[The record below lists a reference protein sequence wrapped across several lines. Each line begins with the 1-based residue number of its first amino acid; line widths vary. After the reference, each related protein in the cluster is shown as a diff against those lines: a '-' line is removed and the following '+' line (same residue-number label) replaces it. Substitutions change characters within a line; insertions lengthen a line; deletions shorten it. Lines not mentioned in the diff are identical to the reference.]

1 MAEPVIGIDLGTTNS
16 VVATVQSGTPVVIPN
31 RSGYRLTP
39 SVVAIAK
46 NGKRLVGALARRQAV
61 TNAERTVVSVKRLM
75 GRKWSSRSTQEALAR
90 LPYTVVPH
98 DKERDD
104 LLIQLG
110 ETTCSPPEI
119 SAMVLAELRL
129 DAEAFLG
136 KPVTKAVITVPAYFN
151 DSQRNAT
158 KDSGRIAGL
167 DVIRIINEPT
177 SASLAYGFGKQ
188 IGEKQICVFDL
199 GGGTFDFTVL
209 HMYKGVFE
217 VEATGG
223 DSLLGGDD
231 FDNRVVDWLAQP
243 FLEKHGIDL
252 RKEKMSLQRLRD
264 AAEKA
269 KCELSSTQ
277 QMEVLTRDLVDRCL
291 GVCEQVMAEAKVK
304 PTQLGDV
311 LLVGGQTRMPL
322 IQARVRHLFG
332 REPSKAVNPDEAVA
346 VGAAIQGAMLMH
358 QEQEMLLLDVT
369 PHSLGIAIAGG
380 FFQSIIPKNT
390 TVPTSAHHVFITVK
404 DDQTSAKITVLQGE
418 SEIAAQNELLGE
430 FMMIGLRKAKRGEV
444 DIDVIFDISADGIV
458 SVSALDVQTGL
469 RQSITVTASSGLTED
484 EIKTAAK
491 ANEEWML
498 GQKHDPGEQVL
509 RPAAGRPRSLPQGP
523 HAGGGARLGGGV
535 HAGAFQPARARVLA
549 QRAGA
554 DPRAHGSAR
563 RAAAGRASVAP
574 AARHAA
580 AGAGGPGAQDG
591 RPAPLQSFA
600 GEGEDEGAAARK
612 PVGRRSLHGHPA
624 GHAAA
629 GRRGRGRRRVDHP
642 PGADAGPSRGGR
654 RAVRLDRRSAR
665 AGRAER
671 LLRGDGAAGEDPRPQ
686 APGRGGAEAPRA
698 VRGEP
703 DPDVREQARRDGPH
717 PRRGPAPGRDHLA
730 QPRSSRRLR
739 AGADRRHGDVRG
751 PLCHLRPAP
760 PGHRPHPLP
769 AAGGR
774 RGVGGSRGRG
784 QGEAGVT
791 PAIARPSSSAA
802 A

>member
-16 VVATVQSGTPVVIPN
+16 VVATVQAGTPVVIPN

-46 NGKRLVGALARRQAV
+46 NGKRLIGALARRQAV
-61 TNAERTVVSVKRLM
+61 TNAERTVVSIKRLM

-98 DKERDD
+98 DKQRDD

-110 ETTCSPPEI
+110 DSTCSPPEI

-136 KPVTKAVITVPAYFN
+136 QTVTKAVITVPAYFN

-158 KDSGRIAGL
+158 KDAGRIAGL

-231 FDNRVVDWLAQP
+231 LDNRIVDWLAQP

-252 RKEKMSLQRLRD
+252 RKDKMSLQRLRD

-277 QMEVLTRDLVDRCL
+277 QMEINLPFIATAQGAGPLHLQVTLARPQLEAITRDLIDRCL

-322 IQARVRHLFG
+322 IQARVRQMFG

-346 VGAAIQGAMLMH
+346 LGAAIQGAMLLH

-390 TVPTSAHHVFITVK
+390 TVPTSAHHVFTTVK

-430 FMMIGLRKAKRGEV
+430 FMMTGLRKAKRGEV

-469 RQSITVTASSGLTED
+469 RQSITVTSSSGLTED
-484 EIKTAAK
+484 EIKTATK

-498 GQKHDPGEQVL
+498 GQKEDPEFHKHKARAEEVFRQFDEL
-509 RPAAGRPRSLPQGP
+509 WPRLKQAAANGLGNEPVQRAEAALSV
-523 HAGGGARLGGGV
+523 ARLQIQQKETVGL
-535 HAGAFQPARARVLA
+535 ASSIERLERMLGALR
-549 QRAGA
+549 GA
-554 DPRAHGSAR
+554 
-563 RAAAGRASVAP
+563 V
-574 AARHAA
+574 
-580 AGAGGPGAQDG
+580 
-591 RPAPLQSFA
+591 
-600 GEGEDEGAAARK
+600 E
-612 PVGRRSLHGHPA
+612 
-624 GHAAA
+624 
-629 GRRGRGRRRVDHP
+629 RGLVSP
-642 PGADAGPSRGGR
+642 RGG
-654 RAVRLDRRSAR
+654 
-665 AGRAER
+665 
-671 LLRGDGAAGEDPRPQ
+671 
-686 APGRGGAEAPRA
+686 
-698 VRGEP
+698 
-703 DPDVREQARRDGPH
+703 
-717 PRRGPAPGRDHLA
+717 
-730 QPRSSRRLR
+730 SS
-739 AGADRRHGDVRG
+739 
-751 PLCHLRPAP
+751 
-760 PGHRPHPLP
+760 
-769 AAGGR
+769 
-774 RGVGGSRGRG
+774 
-784 QGEAGVT
+784 
-791 PAIARPSSSAA
+791 
-802 A
+802 

>member
-16 VVATVQSGTPVVIPN
+16 VVATVQGGSPVVIPN

-75 GRKWSSRSTQEALAR
+75 GRKWSSLSTQEALSR

-98 DKERDD
+98 EKERDD

-110 ETTCSPPEI
+110 EKTYSPPEI

-136 KPVTKAVITVPAYFN
+136 QPVTKAVITVPAYFN

-158 KDSGRIAGL
+158 KDAGRIAGL

-231 FDNRVVDWLAQP
+231 FDDRVVDWLAQP

-252 RKEKMSLQRLRD
+252 RKDKMSLQRLRD
-264 AAEKA
+264 AGEKA
-269 KCELSSTQ
+269 KCELSATQ
-277 QMEVLTRDLVDRCL
+277 QVEINLPFIATAQGAGPLHLQGTLTRPQLEVLTRDLVDRCL
-291 GVCEQVMAEAKVK
+291 GVCERVMAEAKVK

-322 IQARVRHLFG
+322 LQTRVREMFG

-346 VGAAIQGAMLMH
+346 LGAAIQGAMLLH

-390 TVPTSAHHVFITVK
+390 TVPTSAHHVFTTVK

-430 FMMIGLRKAKRGEV
+430 FMMTGLRKAKRGEV

-469 RQSITVTASSGLTED
+469 RQSITVTASSGLTEE

-491 ANEEWML
+491 ANEEWMP
-498 GQKHDPGEQVL
+498 GQKEDPEF
-509 RPAAGRPRSLPQGP
+509 
-523 HAGGGARLGGGV
+523 HK
-535 HAGAFQPARARVLA
+535 HKARAEEIFKQFDELWPRLSKEA
-549 QRAGA
+549 LTGLGKEPMQRAEA
-554 DPRAHGSAR
+554 AISVAKLQVTQKD
-563 RAAAGRASVAP
+563 AAALLASID
-574 AARHAA
+574 RLERML
-580 AGAGGPGAQDG
+580 GALQGALEGGLVSP
-591 RPAPLQSFA
+591 
-600 GEGEDEGAAARK
+600 
-612 PVGRRSLHGHPA
+612 
-624 GHAAA
+624 
-629 GRRGRGRRRVDHP
+629 
-642 PGADAGPSRGGR
+642 RGG
-654 RAVRLDRRSAR
+654 S
-665 AGRAER
+665 
-671 LLRGDGAAGEDPRPQ
+671 
-686 APGRGGAEAPRA
+686 
-698 VRGEP
+698 
-703 DPDVREQARRDGPH
+703 
-717 PRRGPAPGRDHLA
+717 
-730 QPRSSRRLR
+730 
-739 AGADRRHGDVRG
+739 
-751 PLCHLRPAP
+751 
-760 PGHRPHPLP
+760 
-769 AAGGR
+769 
-774 RGVGGSRGRG
+774 GS
-784 QGEAGVT
+784 
-791 PAIARPSSSAA
+791 
-802 A
+802 